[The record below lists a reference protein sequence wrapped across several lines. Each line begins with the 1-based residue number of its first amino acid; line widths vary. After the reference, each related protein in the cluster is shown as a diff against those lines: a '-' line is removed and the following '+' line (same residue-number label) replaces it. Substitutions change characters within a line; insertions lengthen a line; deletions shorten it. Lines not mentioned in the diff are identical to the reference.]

1 MKSANLLLYL
11 LTAFLLAWC
20 LMVGGIALI
29 GVSPLLYQGLV
40 ALAMFAPLLGVLAA
54 CRGLGRQ
61 KAGISWKLP
70 LKGRL
75 RYYALA
81 LWGPALLTLAGG
93 VLYFALFP
101 RQFDGNMTLLAQQL
115 GLESFPLSLLLLQ
128 ILQCV
133 TFAPF
138 LNAVFAL
145 GEEVGWRGWLTPT
158 LQARLGRVPGV
169 VASGVIWG
177 LWHAPLILLAGYQ
190 YGLGYP
196 GAPWTGL
203 VGMCLFTTVMGILLS
218 WLYQRAQ
225 SIWAPALAHGA
236 INAIA
241 ALPLYFLAD
250 GGASGYL
257 LGPTPAGL
265 LSVLPGLA
273 LALVVLVRERKT
285 VTAGAGDRPVPPESS
300 R

>member
-1 MKSANLLLYL
+1 MQQSKLLPYL
-11 LTAFLLAWC
+11 LTAFLLAWV
-20 LMVGGIALI
+20 LMVGGISLI
-29 GVSPLLYQGLV
+29 GVNLLFYQALV
-40 ALAMFAPLLGVLAA
+40 ALAMFAPLLGVLVT
-54 CRGLGRQ
+54 CRGLGTA
-61 KAGISWKLP
+61 KTGIHWKLP

-75 RYYALA
+75 GYYALA

-101 RQFDGNMTLLAQQL
+101 GQFDGTLSLLAQQL
-115 GLESFPLSLLLLQ
+115 GMESFPLSLLLLQ
-128 ILQCV
+128 VLQCV
-133 TFAPF
+133 TIAPIINI
-138 LNAVFAL
+138 LFAL

-158 LQARLGRVPGV
+158 LQAKLGQIPGV
-169 VASGVIWG
+169 VVSGVIWG

-203 VGMCLFTTVMGILLS
+203 VGMCLFTTVIGILFS
-218 WLYQRAQ
+218 WLYERTQ

-273 LALVVLVRERKT
+273 LAVLVLVRSR
-285 VTAGAGDRPVPPESS
+285 RPVTG
-300 R
+300 